1 MGGTGGIGRMK
12 PRWVL
17 RVKFLSCHLLELLG
31 KGDAVPFQGDLSND
45 LSHLPDFRHG
55 TGAKNRSPAW
65 KNPESSRAAAASE
78 G

>member
-1 MGGTGGIGRMK
+1 MK

-17 RVKFLSCHLLELLG
+17 RVKFLPVPPVCPSCHLLELLG